1 MPTRAA
7 DVAVGSDVRCWEPL
21 HRALGTGPVSMVLRT
36 AIVEDLATLEQ
47 IQPALE
53 SGAKPY
59 FNFSRTMKL
68 RSVIITR
75 WSTISFGR
83 GLLDCNRR
91 SLLWMSHVPLLERTK
106 QI

>member
-1 MPTRAA
+1 MPTRAT

-47 IQPALE
+47 IQPVLE

-59 FNFSRTMKL
+59 FLLQDNEIAIRHHHKMVDDFIQAGASRL
-68 RSVIITR
+68 
-75 WSTISFGR
+75 
-83 GLLDCNRR
+83 
-91 SLLWMSHVPLLERTK
+91 
-106 QI
+106 